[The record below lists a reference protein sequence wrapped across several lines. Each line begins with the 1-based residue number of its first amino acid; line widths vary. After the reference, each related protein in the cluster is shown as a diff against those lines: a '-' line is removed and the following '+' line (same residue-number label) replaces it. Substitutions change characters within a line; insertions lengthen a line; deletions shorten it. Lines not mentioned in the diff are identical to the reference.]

1 MIFFLRHRLGGLP
14 FERDEGE
21 FSYFGQLILQ
31 GIMPYEMAYNMK
43 LPGTYFM
50 YALIIKIFGA
60 SPEGVHLGVTFVIL
74 LTMYLF
80 YQIVTALFSKNT
92 ALLAILL
99 YGVIVSSKAT
109 LGAAGHATHFIN
121 LFVFAGI
128 YSWLKW
134 KNNQNW
140 LYVLLIGIMMG
151 MAFLMKQ
158 HAVFF
163 IPMGLALILFHLYH
177 SKTWSIK
184 NILTIGAIYTIGVFI
199 PYIIVLLTMLTTGN
213 FDNFWFWTV
222 EYAQKYGT
230 SIITLGQA
238 PEIFMYNFKIL
249 WKEFPLLWLS
259 GLGGLIII
267 LQSKMDQSLKLFLI
281 LFFAFGFLTIC
292 PGLYFRQHYFIT
304 WIPSIIL
311 LAVTLH
317 QWIANKIFNEE
328 SDAFSYTFAIAAIP
342 LIVVIMSFSKNKPYW
357 FTKPL
362 STLSKEI
369 YGSNPFIESEE
380 IGRYINKNTTK
391 DQKIAILGSE
401 PQIMVYA
408 DRLSATGYIYTYG
421 MMEPHAYNVKMQ
433 EEMISEI
440 EKNKPEIIVFVKV
453 GLSWSER
460 PDSPRKIFE
469 WMPKYVD
476 SRYDVVGLVEIYG
489 DKKGEYYWDDAA
501 KGKQPQSDQHLVVF
515 KKKK

>member
-1 MIFFLRHRLGGLP
+1 
-14 FERDEGE
+14 
-21 FSYFGQLILQ
+21 
-31 GIMPYEMAYNMK
+31 
-43 LPGTYFM
+43 
-50 YALIIKIFGA
+50 
-60 SPEGVHLGVTFVIL
+60 
-74 LTMYLF
+74 
-80 YQIVTALFSKNT
+80 
-92 ALLAILL
+92 
-99 YGVIVSSKAT
+99 
-109 LGAAGHATHFIN
+109 
-121 LFVFAGI
+121 
-128 YSWLKW
+128 
-134 KNNQNW
+134 
-140 LYVLLIGIMMG
+140 
-151 MAFLMKQ
+151 
-158 HAVFF
+158 
-163 IPMGLALILFHLYH
+163 
-177 SKTWSIK
+177 
-184 NILTIGAIYTIGVFI
+184 
-199 PYIIVLLTMLTTGN
+199 
-213 FDNFWFWTV
+213 
-222 EYAQKYGT
+222 
-230 SIITLGQA
+230 
-238 PEIFMYNFKIL
+238 
-249 WKEFPLLWLS
+249 
-259 GLGGLIII
+259 
-267 LQSKMDQSLKLFLI
+267 MDQSLKLFLI

-369 YGSNPFIESEE
+369 YGSNPSIESEE